1 MLLLAMLLAV
11 ASPSIQAIAA
21 RAGGTVGFA
30 ALDLASGR
38 SLGLHQDDPFPMQSV
53 FKLPIAIEVLRQVDE
68 GKLDL
73 DRAIALGPTD
83 ARDGSSGTLAIPS
96 RPTIGELLEA
106 MVVNSDNVACDRL
119 LALVGGPSA
128 VDAGIRGL
136 GIAGITIRFSEL
148 EMGAGK
154 RDNTSTPA
162 AMVALL
168 ARIAHQRVGLS
179 PGSSKRLEDL
189 LFRTDTGPKRIKG
202 ALPAGTPVAHKT
214 GTSRTQAGKTD
225 ATNDV
230 GLISLPNGHRVAIAI
245 FVHASPADEQAREET
260 IAHLSRAA
268 YDTFTARSLRRAR
281 GRIHQGR

>member
-21 RAGGTVGFA
+21 RADGTVGFA

-73 DRAIALGPTD
+73 DRVIALGPTD
-83 ARDGSSGTLAIPS
+83 SRDGSSGTLAIPS
-96 RPTIGELLEA
+96 RPTVGELLEA
-106 MVVNSDNVACDRL
+106 MVVSSDNVACDRL
-119 LALVGGPSA
+119 LALVGGPRA

-136 GIAGITIRFSEL
+136 GIRKITIRFSEL

-154 RDNTSTPA
+154 GDNTATPA

-168 ARIAHQRVGLS
+168 ARIARKRVGLS
-179 PGSSKRLEDL
+179 PGSCKRLEDL
-189 LFRTDTGPKRIKG
+189 LFRIDTGPKRIKG

-214 GTSRTQAGKTD
+214 GTSRTQEGKTD

-230 GLISLPNGHRVAIAI
+230 GLISLPNGHRVAVAI
-245 FVHASPADEQAREET
+245 FVHASPADEQTREET
-260 IAHLSRAA
+260 IAHLARAA
-268 YDTFTARSLRRAR
+268 YDTFSARSPRRALDR
-281 GRIHQGR
+281 VHQRR